1 MAKIDPMSVALYPTD
16 WGFLSIT
23 AAVGVYVLR
32 STRQPELRERWRQ
45 VFRVPSASGAVV
57 VIMFYFCVAITDSI
71 RLEHRGTTLTALD
84 LILTPL
90 RTQVERTYSAPFA
103 TYGFLKES
111 HIASDGVVTRDYP
124 RLNYGGVHL
133 MDPAQQRSLDILW
146 RSATGIALG
155 ALCWGLVRVALAR
168 FERRTTPTLVRHS
181 LSFHKRSLVIVT
193 GVICMVIGFLT
204 SVAPYYHVLGTD
216 KVGVDVLYQ
225 ALKSIRTGLVLGT
238 LTIFISLPLALILGL
253 LAGYFRGWVDDVVQ
267 YLYTTLA
274 SVPGVLLIAAAA
286 LSLDLYLQQHV
297 GDQISVSQR
306 ADLRLFG
313 ICAVLGLTGW
323 TSLCRLLRAEVLK
336 LRALEFVLAARSLGV
351 GIGGMLWRH
360 LIPNTLHI
368 VIITAVIDFSGL
380 VLAEAVL
387 TYIDIGVDPSMESWG
402 NMINSARLELAR
414 DPVVWWSLGAAF
426 ITMFGLVLAVNLFAD
441 AVRDAFDPRLRP
453 NS

>member
-1 MAKIDPMSVALYPTD
+1 MNVTLYPTD
-16 WGFLSIT
+16 WGFLLIT
-23 AAVGVYVLR
+23 AAVGAYVLR
-32 STRQPELRERWRQ
+32 SARQPDLRERWRQ
-45 VFRVPSASGAVV
+45 VFGRPAASGAAV
-57 VIMFYFCVAITDSI
+57 VILFYFCVAIADSI
-71 RLEHRGTTLTALD
+71 RLEHRGTTATALD

-103 TYGFLKES
+103 THSFLKES
-111 HIASDGVVTRDYP
+111 RVAANGMVTRDYP
-124 RLNYGGVHL
+124 RLDHGGVHL
-133 MDPAQQRSLDILW
+133 IDPAQQRARDLLW
-146 RSATGIALG
+146 RSAIGIAVG
-155 ALCWGLVRVALAR
+155 VLCWGLILLPLAR
-168 FERRTTPTLVRHS
+168 FERRTSPATR
-181 LSFHKRSLVIVT
+181 RSLPFRTSSPVIMA
-193 GVICMVIGFLT
+193 GVICIVAGFFT
-204 SVAPYYHVLGTD
+204 SVAPYYHVFGTD

-238 LTIFISLPLALILGL
+238 LTIFMSLPLALILGL
-253 LAGYFRGWVDDVVQ
+253 LAGYFRGWIDDVVQ

-286 LSLDLYLQQHV
+286 LSLDLYLQQHI

-360 LIPNTLHI
+360 LLPNTLHI
-368 VIITAVIDFSGL
+368 VIITSVIDFSGL

-441 AVRDAFDPRLRP
+441 AVRDAFDPRLRTI
-453 NS
+453 S